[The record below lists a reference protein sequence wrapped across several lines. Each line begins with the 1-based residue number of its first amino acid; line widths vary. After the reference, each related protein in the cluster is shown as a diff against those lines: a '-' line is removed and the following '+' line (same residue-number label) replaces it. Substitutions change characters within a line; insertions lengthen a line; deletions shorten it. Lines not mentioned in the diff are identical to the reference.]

1 MGVIDVVRNVSSRRF
16 ALRSGRKQRGDIGMK
31 TSTVHAA
38 CAVLVAFAPLAATAE
53 PAAAP
58 PIQFLRGTVT
68 AVTPSALRLKTK
80 AGKVETVQLSKDW
93 NVQVTK
99 PVTVAEI
106 KSGSFIGTAEMPQP
120 DGTGRSLEVHVFPPG
135 MKVGEGHYGWSL
147 KKGSMMTNG
156 TVGKVV
162 ASPSGRAFDV
172 SYPTGTRHIVV
183 PPRTPIVQ
191 IGPGPR
197 SLVKVG
203 ARVFIPAAMTPG
215 GLATNSVAVGANG
228 TAPPM

>member
-1 MGVIDVVRNVSSRRF
+1 MRVF
-16 ALRSGRKQRGDIGMK
+16 
-31 TSTVHAA
+31 TVHAVGA
-38 CAVLVAFAPLAATAE
+38 AMLAMAPAAASAD

-58 PIQFLRGTVT
+58 PIRFLRGTIT
-68 AVTPSALRLKTK
+68 AVTPTAVRIKTTD
-80 AGKVETVQLSKDW
+80 GKTEAVNLSSDW

-99 PVTVAEI
+99 PVTVSEI

-135 MKVGEGHYGWSL
+135 VKVGEGHYGWSL

-162 ASPSGRAFDV
+162 ASPAGRSFDV
-172 SYPTGTRHIVV
+172 SYPTGTRKIVV
-183 PPRTPIVQ
+183 PPKTPIVQ

-197 SLVKVG
+197 TLVKVG
-203 ARVFIPAAMTPG
+203 SRVFIPAAVTPG
-215 GLATNSVAVGANG
+215 GLATNSIAVGANG

>member
-1 MGVIDVVRNVSSRRF
+1 MKNSTIRATYAAML
-16 ALRSGRKQRGDIGMK
+16 ALVPS
-31 TSTVHAA
+31 
-38 CAVLVAFAPLAATAE
+38 AATAD
-53 PAAAP
+53 PAAGP

-68 AVTPSALRLKTK
+68 AVSPTALRIRTI
-80 AGKVETVQLSKDW
+80 AGKTEAVKLAPDW

-99 PVTVAEI
+99 PVSVAEI
-106 KSGSFIGTAEMPQP
+106 KSGSFIGTAEMPQA

-162 ASPSGRAFDV
+162 ASPNGRSFDV

-203 ARVFIPAAMTPG
+203 ARVFIPAAVTPA
-215 GLATNSVAVGANG
+215 GLATTSVAVGANG

>member
-1 MGVIDVVRNVSSRRF
+1 MG
-16 ALRSGRKQRGDIGMK
+16 
-31 TSTVHAA
+31 AA
-38 CAVLVAFAPLAATAE
+38 VAVLITAMPVMAADP
-53 PAAAP
+53 PAAP
-58 PIQFLRGTVT
+58 QLQFLRGTVT
-68 AVTPSALRLKTK
+68 GVTPGALRIKTT
-80 AGKVETVQLSKDW
+80 AGKTETVKLAPDW

-99 PVTVAEI
+99 PVTVEEI
-106 KSGSFIGTAEMPQP
+106 KSGSFIGTAEMPQA

-135 MKVGEGHYGWSL
+135 VKVGEGHYGWGL

-162 ASPSGRAFDV
+162 ASPQGRSFTV
-172 SYPTGTRHIVV
+172 SYPTGNRRIVV
-183 PPRTPIVQ
+183 PPKTPIVQ

-197 SLVKVG
+197 TLVKVG

-228 TAPPM
+228 SAPPM